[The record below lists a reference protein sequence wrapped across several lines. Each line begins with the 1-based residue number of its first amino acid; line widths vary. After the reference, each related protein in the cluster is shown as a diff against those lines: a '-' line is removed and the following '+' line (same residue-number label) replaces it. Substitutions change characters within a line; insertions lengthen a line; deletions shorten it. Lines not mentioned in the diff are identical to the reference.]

1 MTMIYPIAELSEN
14 LNRHEG
20 YQRHSY
26 VCPAG
31 ATSVGYGRNLDQAK
45 GGLGISEEEAEY
57 LLANDIRRSIGEC
70 ERFRWWTETPMPQRM
85 VMIELVYQLGWG
97 RLTGFNR
104 MLSHM
109 ARGEAGY
116 SAAAD
121 ELLDSH
127 YARNQCPARAKEL
140 AERLRA

>member
-1 MTMIYPIAELSEN
+1 MTTFHPIAELSEN
-14 LNRHEG
+14 LKRHEG
-20 YQRHSY
+20 YQQHSY
-26 VCPAG
+26 LCPAG

-57 LLANDIRRSIGEC
+57 LLVNDIKRSIEEC
-70 ERFRWWTETPMPQRM
+70 ERFSWWTETPMSKRL
-85 VMIELVYQLGWG
+85 VIIELAFQLGWG

-121 ELLDSH
+121 ELLDSNF
-127 YARNQCPARAKEL
+127 ARSQCPARAKEL